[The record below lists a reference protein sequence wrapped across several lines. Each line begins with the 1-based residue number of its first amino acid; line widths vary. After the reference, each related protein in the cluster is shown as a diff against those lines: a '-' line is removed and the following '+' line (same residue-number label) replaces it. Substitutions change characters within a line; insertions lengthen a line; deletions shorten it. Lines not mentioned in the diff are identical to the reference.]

1 MKFVLKICV
10 VLFVFFSCKE
20 KPTLLN
26 TKSKETPPVN
36 VDIIIAS
43 KQIIE
48 NKIELNGEV
57 VANESVDI
65 HPEISGKITYLNI
78 PESKFVQEGTILAK
92 INDAELQA
100 QLSKMKIQLELAEIN
115 EKRINKLIEINAAN
129 QSDLDLAQ
137 NQIKSIKADM
147 DYQQSLIAKTIIKAP
162 FNGVVGLRL
171 ISLGAYI
178 TPQTTITKF
187 QSNKQLKLDFNIPA
201 KYIASVKMGNKVD
214 VLIEGQLTPLKAT
227 IHAIEPD
234 VQSNSQNIKIRCLLN
249 GKATI
254 GSFAKIV
261 LNVDKNK
268 TSFFVPSNAIIPE
281 AKFKKLVL
289 VKNNKAIFTNV
300 ETGLRTEKG
309 VEITNGIQIGDS
321 IIVVGVLFV
330 RNNAPVKINNI
341 KNIKELV
348 Q

>member
-10 VLFVFFSCKE
+10 GLFVLYSCKE
-20 KPTLLN
+20 KPTTLV
-26 TKSKETPPVN
+26 SKPKENPPVN
-36 VDIIIAS
+36 VDIFIAS

-57 VANESVDI
+57 VANESVEI

-78 PESKFVQEGTILAK
+78 PESKFVEAGTILAK

-100 QLSKMKIQLELAEIN
+100 QLSKIKIQLELAEIN
-115 EKRINKLIEINAAN
+115 EKRISKLMEINAAN

-137 NQIKSIKADM
+137 NQIKSIKADIN
-147 DYQQSLIAKTIIKAP
+147 YQQSLIAKTIIKAP

-178 TPQTTITKF
+178 TPQTTIAKF
-187 QSNKQLKLDFNIPA
+187 QSNQQLKLDFNIPA
-201 KYIASVKMGNKVD
+201 KYISSVKIGNKVT
-214 VLIEGQLTPLKAT
+214 VLIEGQLATLKAT
-227 IHAIEPD
+227 INAIEPD
-234 VQSNSQNIKIRCLLN
+234 VQSNSQNIKIRCILN
-249 GKATI
+249 GKAAI
-254 GSFAKIV
+254 GSFAKII

-268 TSFFVPSNAIIPE
+268 KSFFVPANAIIPE
-281 AKFKKLVL
+281 AKYKKLVL
-289 VKNNKAIFTNV
+289 IKNNKAVFTNV

-309 VEITNGIQIGDS
+309 VEITSGIQVGDS

-330 RNNAPVKINNI
+330 RNNAPVKINSI
-341 KNIKELV
+341 KNLKELV